1 MKKRSIRTG
10 ILFALLTP
18 VLLICAENPIYA
30 ATTQTAGS
38 ATVSYH
44 VDPAYQVTIPVD
56 TSMRFNETETSYG
69 NIVVE
74 QAQIEDGKC
83 IQVSLLSD
91 LNLKNSNN
99 SKVVIPYQILAQ
111 DEAGSRPFTS
121 AQYTK
126 AGEETPLTIAIKKED
141 WKKAAAGEYAD
152 TVTFT
157 ISYVDKFFMT
167 MSVLAADAGSSS
179 NSQSTIRTTVPDSH
193 NIRVEKNHADIVIE
207 GEEDQIEGNIDN
219 FVVDRF
225 AEPKI
230 RITPEE
236 GWKVSRILLN
246 GEDVTEQFQDGS
258 LTLEEVCEDTT
269 LVIETAEDTSGG
281 ESKDPDKDKDP
292 GKNPDKDK
300 DPNKGTPGTGKG
312 HESEKKTPLN
322 KLKNQMAAVTGDE
335 ARPMLYALAAIA
347 AAAVI
352 SVTVIRRKNK

>member
-1 MKKRSIRTG
+1 MKIKKKNRITAAFLAVGLSVTTLSAQLPVSAAEDTEDG
-10 ILFALLTP
+10 TEDLFSDTEQIDYDDADTDSDTVYDETP
-18 VLLICAENPIYA
+18 VDD
-30 ATTQTAGS
+30 TGS
-38 ATVSYH
+38 DTDYEDQDTGADAQIT
-44 VDPAYQVTIPVD
+44 D
-56 TSMRFNETETSYG
+56 TSGTAEAVET
-69 NIVVE
+69 
-74 QAQIEDGKC
+74 
-83 IQVSLLSD
+83 
-91 LNLKNSNN
+91 
-99 SKVVIPYQILAQ
+99 Q
-111 DEAGSRPFTS
+111 DTAVP
-121 AQYTK
+121 
-126 AGEETPLTIAIKKED
+126 D
-141 WKKAAAGEYAD
+141 
-152 TVTFT
+152 V
-157 ISYVDKFFMT
+157 
-167 MSVLAADAGSSS
+167 AADAGSSS
-179 NSQSTIRTTVPDSH
+179 NSQSTISTTVPDSH
-193 NIRVEKNHADIVIE
+193 NIRVEKSHADVVIE

-246 GEDVTEQFQDGS
+246 GEDVTEQFQDGY

-335 ARPMLYALAAIA
+335 ARPMLYVLAAIA